1 MICHVGV
8 LARPDLETQFS
19 GINMSEYILDQMTW
33 ATVKE
38 TRFETAVLPWGATE
52 AHNLHLPYG
61 TDTFQ
66 AVAVGLESCRRASER
81 GARVVL
87 LPAIP
92 FGVHTQQE
100 DIRLTI
106 NMNPSTQELVLR
118 DLIDSLENAG
128 VRKLV
133 ILNGHGGNSFRQMI
147 REIQTST
154 SVFLCEANWYMLGNK
169 EEIFEHQGDHAGE
182 METSVMMHIKPDLV
196 LPLEKAGSGAE
207 RTFKI
212 KALRER
218 RVWAPRK
225 WSEVTDDT
233 GVGDPSSSSA
243 DKGVRY
249 LEQVLEELSK
259 FLIDLDASDPTNL
272 YT

>member
-1 MICHVGV
+1 
-8 LARPDLETQFS
+8 
-19 GINMSEYILDQMTW
+19 MSAFILDQMTW
-33 ATVKE
+33 ATVRE

-66 AVAVGLESCRRASER
+66 AEAVGRESCRSACEK
-81 GARVVL
+81 GGRVVL

-118 DLIDSLENAG
+118 DLIESLENAG
-128 VRKLV
+128 VKKLV

-147 REIQTST
+147 REIQAST

-169 EEIFEHQGDHAGE
+169 EDIFENQGDHAGE

-196 LPLEKAGSGAE
+196 RPLEEAGSGAE
-207 RTFKI
+207 RKFRI

-225 WSEVTDDT
+225 WSEVSGDT
-233 GVGDPSSSSA
+233 GVGDPSASSA
-243 DKGVRY
+243 GKGARY
-249 LEQVLEELSK
+249 FEQVTDELAE
-259 FLIDLDASDPTNL
+259 FLVDLDAADIDDL
-272 YT
+272 YA